1 MESTWRRIEG
11 RNMKEWRRQGRD
23 VTRAQQHG
31 PVISFS
37 HQKRTE
43 EAQQVQ
49 QVLHS
54 SIPWFT
60 VDCPS
65 QNSPWRDEEF
75 CCLSQRPQ
83 NAEADG
89 EDVPHP
95 AALLLPGP
103 RAACSPLPSG
113 RGHPRELTSSDPPS
127 SHVLSRNG
135 IFCSV
140 GDGRSQEGQRREGGR
155 QEARR

>member
-1 MESTWRRIEG
+1 M
-11 RNMKEWRRQGRD
+11 
-23 VTRAQQHG
+23 TRAQQHD
-31 PVISFS
+31 PVIFFS

-54 SIPWFT
+54 SIPCFT

-95 AALLLPGP
+95 AAPSSQVQGRPAALCH
-103 RAACSPLPSG
+103 RAGG
-113 RGHPRELTSSDPPS
+113 RGAD
-127 SHVLSRNG
+127 
-135 IFCSV
+135 IFRPLFLLCTL
-140 GDGRSQEGQRREGGR
+140 
-155 QEARR
+155 